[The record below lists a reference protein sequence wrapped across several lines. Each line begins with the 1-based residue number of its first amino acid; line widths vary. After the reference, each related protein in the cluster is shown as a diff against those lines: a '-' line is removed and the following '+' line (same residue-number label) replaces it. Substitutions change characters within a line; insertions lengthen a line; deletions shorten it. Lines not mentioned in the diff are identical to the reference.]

1 MPILLLGASV
11 LLLILCLLLIWSGQ
25 GSSKQAKAAVLQ
37 WYRTRKQEI
46 ESDSLIP
53 AESKQQ
59 LLVELDARVLED
71 IDNASQ
77 ALSSGPQ
84 PVADQP
90 LVWLKPLLIVVLFV
104 AGTTLY
110 WYLGGAR
117 DIFIAEELSE
127 IDGNTDAA
135 GVARV
140 IAQVESRVRQ
150 TPDNAHYWA
159 LLARYYTAGNR
170 HLDALSAYEELLRLG
185 PDDASALALAAQAEY
200 LLEQRK
206 LTATAMQRAK
216 RALELEPRQM
226 TALGLLGIAAFEQEQ
241 FQQAIEYWQRLL
253 SGVDTNNSSLAVIEQ
268 GIARARMQLGQ
279 QPAEQTLL
287 PAVVVQVSLAAGAAA
302 KPEDTVFVLAR
313 IPGQRMPIAVK
324 KYQVAD
330 LPLAVRIDDRDS
342 MLENRKLS
350 AYAGVEI
357 VARVSPSGKPGQQY
371 STLEAIAG
379 PVEAAIEAPR
389 LSLQLAAPRQP

>member
-71 IDNASQ
+71 IDNASR
-77 ALSSGPQ
+77 
-84 PVADQP
+84 
-90 LVWLKPLLIVVLFV
+90 
-104 AGTTLY
+104 
-110 WYLGGAR
+110 GAR